1 MKTDSDNS
9 KNGFDTKERFDLAYK
24 AFAMVATEIKDR
36 IIEQKDSYT
45 PELILSDAFE
55 IASLFSVMVLHPVV
69 CHMDVDIESIAML
82 EAKNITELFKL
93 LEGAPEL
100 DDSDK
105 SSDGCMSFCFSDYEQ
120 N

>member
-1 MKTDSDNS
+1 MINESETDV
-9 KNGFDTKERFDLAYK
+9 KGFDSKERFDIAYR
-24 AFAMVATEIKDR
+24 AFSIVANEITDR
-36 IIEQKDSYT
+36 IVKQKGYT
-45 PELILSDAFE
+45 PEIILSDAFE

-69 CHMDVDIESIAML
+69 DNMDVDVESIAML
-82 EAKNITELFKL
+82 EAKNITGLFKI

-105 SSDGCMSFCFSDYEQ
+105 SSDGSMSFCFSDYEQ